1 MTCSKSKP
9 TRTLQP
15 IYVMCAGWARIVDMM
30 KAFYIGLSNFGTMNL
45 SHLEFGYAC
54 IKKENRRQA
63 DRQNDMVKL

>member
-1 MTCSKSKP
+1 
-9 TRTLQP
+9 
-15 IYVMCAGWARIVDMM
+15 MCAGWARIVDMM
-30 KAFYIGLSNFGTMNL
+30 KDFYIGLSNFGTMNL